1 MKPINFKQSTKT
13 LMSPGC
19 GDLPVYSDGKTV
31 ISCWKPS
38 FVERVKILL
47 TGRVYVGVKSGN
59 TQPPMYVDASTPFK
73 AASVADWFRWLWAT
87 IKEKFNDLITGLK
100 RQDVRKHV
108 LAGFLI
114 ATIVSFLVGSILP
127 NPKIA
132 VWFGLG
138 AAVLIG
144 AAKELIYDLWMKK
157 GTPDWIDFIGT
168 TIGGIVGTILAF
180 VIIVLTMLG

>member
-100 RQDVRKHV
+100 RQDVIKHV

-157 GTPDWIDFIGT
+157 GTPEWIDFIGT
-168 TIGGIVGTILAF
+168 TIGGIAGTILAF

>member
-13 LMSPGC
+13 LMAPGC

-38 FVERVKILL
+38 FGERVRILL
-47 TGRVYVGVKSGN
+47 TGRVYVGIKSGN
-59 TQPPMYVDASTPFK
+59 TQPPMYVDAATPFK

-87 IKEKFNDLITGLK
+87 IKEKFEDMITGLK

-114 ATIVSFLVGSILP
+114 ASIVSMLAGSVLP
-127 NPKIA
+127 YPQ
-132 VWFGLG
+132 FGVLIGFG
-138 AAVLIG
+138 ASVLIG

-157 GTPDWIDFIGT
+157 GTAEWIDFIGT
-168 TIGGIVGTILAF
+168 TIGGLVGSVLCY
-180 VIIVLTMLG
+180 VIIILTMLG